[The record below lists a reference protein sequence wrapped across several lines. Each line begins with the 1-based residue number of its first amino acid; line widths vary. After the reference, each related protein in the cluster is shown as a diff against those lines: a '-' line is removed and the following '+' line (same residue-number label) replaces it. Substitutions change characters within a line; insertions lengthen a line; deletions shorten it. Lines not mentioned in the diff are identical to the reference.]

1 MLNDVPNACIIVCM
15 LCHTIWQCGLYLTEL
30 NVYRVFVASLRSS
43 LTPKAAVLMA
53 NCNSQHNTIED
64 QG

>member
-1 MLNDVPNACIIVCM
+1 MFDDVPDACIIACM
-15 LCHTIWQCGLYLTEL
+15 LCHNIWQSGLYLTEL
-30 NVYRVFVASLRSS
+30 NVYRVFAASLKSY

-53 NCNSQHNTIED
+53 NCTRQHSTIED